1 MHHLDANIKQIVR
14 GWSLMTVFGT
24 LVMEMTGNIGYFDLR
39 EALLVILAVTSSS
52 TTTNGGRTALLR
64 NLILMCTVQRV
75 GAISCLEQVQRE
87 GAPPSEAD
95 HPAQPAPAE
104 VVEPPSAAPGMPHSF
119 QPAPSLGSEEI
130 DNLRAALAPE
140 SVPPPTGDVEIEEVV
155 AATPGRQDRSPV
167 RRDSTVTV
175 QEPEA
180 ERSRAPSV
188 DVAESRQGRF
198 DRPDTSDEPPAQR
211 PRLDM
216 LAGSGGPDRLDGHRP
231 GPSSST
237 RWDPSPR
244 GGWVSRPDSALA
256 HSLKTPKTRVER
268 WVQRPPPSVDS
279 EKTTS
284 TT

>member
-1 MHHLDANIKQIVR
+1 MKDDIRDNR
-14 GWSLMTVFGT
+14 GRRTF
-24 LVMEMTGNIGYFDLR
+24 I
-39 EALLVILAVTSSS
+39 AV
-52 TTTNGGRTALLR
+52 
-64 NLILMCTVQRV
+64 
-75 GAISCLEQVQRE
+75 ERE
-87 GAPPSEAD
+87 GAPPPQAD
-95 HPAQPAPAE
+95 HLAQPAQAE
-104 VVEPPSAAPGMPHSF
+104 AAEPPGVVPGIPQSF
-119 QPAPSLGSEEI
+119 QPAPPLGSEEI

-140 SVPPPTGDVEIEEVV
+140 SAPPPTGDVEIEEVV
-155 AATPGRQDRSPV
+155 APAPERQSRSIV

-188 DVAESRQGRF
+188 DGAESRQGRS

-244 GGWVSRPDSALA
+244 GGWISRPDSTLATFTKDTKDQGGALSSA
-256 HSLKTPKTRVER
+256 STSVGGDREDDLDDMTCWEN
-268 WVQRPPPSVDS
+268 SVDDLIWDNTGMPAAIGPEEVIELFGTPEGS
-279 EKTTS
+279 VLQDNVSAHVVSKKG
-284 TT
+284 